1 MRRILYFFTLW
12 FLYSCQDPEQL
23 NVAEK
28 KEDVTNP
35 ASQGALAILRFQGS
49 EQKTSP
55 MQNSEKE
62 FRLSGIQLIKGVP
75 VHPEKAEDILFHE

>member
-1 MRRILYFFTLW
+1 
-12 FLYSCQDPEQL
+12 
-23 NVAEK
+23 
-28 KEDVTNP
+28 
-35 ASQGALAILRFQGS
+35 
-49 EQKTSP
+49 